1 MEGKI
6 KNKPYIVIE
15 LGSTIASAQACLL
28 LKRMGAQVLKIH
40 SDDLRVN
47 DWERLLELE
56 ECLSFGK
63 DSLNIN
69 SLNADDINQ
78 LIDFADLIIDDHLPS
93 FWLAKGIDLR
103 KQYSSNKNRAH
114 WCSITPYGIY
124 GSHVD
129 IPATELTAQASGPF
143 MTRIGEKGRSP
154 LPMKGPQAYI
164 SAAWHAALV
173 GSAYLLNNY
182 NEKKNIG
189 ALIDISIQESMY
201 MHSEL
206 GSSNWHFNQVELMQ
220 VLNASSTAQSSGF
233 QTADGK
239 IVNMLFHDREWP
251 RVARMIGREDLE
263 RDERFMARF
272 NRAQNMDDLEAL
284 LVPWFFSKTAM
295 EIVELGQES
304 GMPISVTRL
313 PEEVLSDPQLIDR
326 NAFET
331 LTVGEK
337 MINYPVGVGRFSTN
351 ENLPIMR
358 ESVGKSY
365 ADLNEYIKE
374 HHLEKINFIESDKS
388 IDAITTKPLKG
399 IRVLDLTNTWA
410 APKGAT
416 LLGDLGAEVIKIE
429 GIEWMD
435 MLRGWTTPPDN
446 SSSYPNYTPGDKPW
460 DRYIMWLGLARNKL
474 SAGIELSTNEGMALM
489 TDLVKKSD
497 VVLTNMSFD
506 TRKKYD
512 LNLDILKQIN
522 PNIIFATLSG
532 YGETG
537 PRSHWR
543 LFGDGQA
550 AFAGLFVGTGYKN
563 EESIPLSAY
572 GDPVNG
578 TATAFHVVQGL
589 LLHQMNKNQLP
600 MHVDISCVET
610 CVTYA
615 QEVLVESQIKE
626 FQNVGAGVDCMH
638 DEKFFPYNIYQTSEK
653 DCWLSIC
660 CLSDNQRRGLLD
672 GIALLKS
679 GMEISNYSGTLSTAE
694 PVELD
699 KDLIAN
705 PEQIDTELKDL
716 CQSIAP
722 RIIEKVLQSKGVPCQ
737 RILRGRDFDSEGSM
751 ASRNFISWQ
760 FREDLGSYPVYSAP
774 WTINGNRPAIDQQ
787 SARFGEHNDY
797 VFKDILEMDEKIIQD
812 YKNAGIIGD
821 SPLKGAELG
830 FRPNK

>member
-6 KNKPYIVIE
+6 NNKTYIVIE
-15 LGSTIASAQACLL
+15 LGSTIASAQACLI
-28 LKRMGAQVLKIH
+28 LKRMGAQVLK
-40 SDDLRVN
+40 VN
-47 DWERLLELE
+47 SGNLNLNEWERLSELE

-63 DSLNIN
+63 DYLNT
-69 SLNADDINQ
+69 SELNAEFIDQ
-78 LIDFADLIIDDHLPS
+78 LIDFADIIIDDHLPS
-93 FWLAKGIDLR
+93 FWLEKGIDLR
-103 KQYSSNKNRAH
+103 QRYSRNNNRAH

-129 IPATELTAQASGPF
+129 VPASELTAQASGPF

-173 GSAYLLNNY
+173 SSAYIFNNY
-182 NEKKNIG
+182 NENKNIG
-189 ALIDISIQESMY
+189 SLIDISIQESMY

-326 NAFET
+326 NAFEEIAI
-331 LTVGEK
+331 GK
-337 MINYPVGVGRFSTN
+337 KIINYPVGVGRFSTN
-351 ENLPIMR
+351 EDLPVKR
-358 ESVGKSY
+358 NVAGKEFINF
-365 ADLNEYIKE
+365 NEYIETYNLKQV
-374 HHLEKINFIESDKS
+374 NFTTDNIADS
-388 IDAITTKPLKG
+388 ITTKPLRG

-435 MLRGWTTPPDN
+435 MLRGWTTPPEG
-446 SSSYPNYTPGDKPW
+446 SSSYPHYTPGEKPW

-474 SAGIELSTNEGMALM
+474 SAGIELSTNEGMAIM

-506 TRKKYD
+506 TRKKYN
-512 LNLDILKQIN
+512 LNLDILKKIN

-537 PRSHWR
+537 PRSDWR

-550 AFAGLFVGTGYKN
+550 AFAGLFVGTGYKD

-578 TATAFHVVQGL
+578 TSTAFHVVQGL
-589 LLHQMNKNQLP
+589 LLHQINKKQSA

-610 CVTYA
+610 CITYA
-615 QEVLVESQIKE
+615 QEVLVESQLNE
-626 FQNVGAGVDCMH
+626 FKNVGSGADCMH
-638 DEKFFPYNIYQTSEK
+638 EEKFFPYNIFQTVEQ
-653 DCWLSIC
+653 DCWIAIC
-660 CLSDNQRRGLLD
+660 CLSDAQRKGLLD

-679 GMEISNYSGTLSTAE
+679 GMEISNYSGTLSAAQ

-699 KDLIAN
+699 KDLISK
-705 PEQIDTELKDL
+705 PEQIDIELRDL

-787 SARFGEHNDY
+787 AARFGEHNHY
-797 VFKDILEMDEKIIQD
+797 VFKDILEMDENTIQEYND
-812 YKNAGIIGD
+812 AGIIGD